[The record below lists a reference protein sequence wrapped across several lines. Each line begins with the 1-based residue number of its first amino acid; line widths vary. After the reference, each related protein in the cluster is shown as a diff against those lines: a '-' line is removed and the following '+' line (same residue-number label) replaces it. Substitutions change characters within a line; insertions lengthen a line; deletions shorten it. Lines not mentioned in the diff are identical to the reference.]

1 MQPWVRLLYEE
12 LRWQFRLLFSQP
24 RLMLQPL
31 LFFLL
36 VTLLFPLA
44 LGHSAQTLMPLAP
57 GLVWVALLLAVFL
70 TLPQMFAT
78 DFYDGTL
85 ALWVAS
91 DQPLTVYV
99 LAKWTA
105 HWVFFVVPLVLVS
118 PWVATALYF
127 DLDHFALLLSVLT
140 LGSFAMVGIGAIGVS
155 VLQQGQPH
163 PFLLAVWVL
172 PFYVPIIIFGAGS
185 LALPQPSDGWIMG
198 GLFLGGLVLL
208 ALLIVPSV
216 TAYLL
221 KLSLSQS

>member
-1 MQPWVRLLYEE
+1 MQSWLRLFYRE
-12 LRWQFRLLFSQP
+12 LGWQFRLLLSQP
-24 RLMLQPL
+24 RMMLQPL

-91 DQPLTVYV
+91 GQPLSMYV
-99 LAKWTA
+99 LAKWSA
-105 HWVFFVVPLVLVS
+105 HWTFFVLPLVLAS
-118 PWVATALYF
+118 PGVATALYF
-127 DLDHFALLLSVLT
+127 DLDQFALLLSVLM

-155 VLQQGQPH
+155 VMQQGQPH

-172 PFYVPIIIFGAGS
+172 PFYVPIVIFGAGS
-185 LALPQPSDGWIMG
+185 LALPEPIEGWVMG
-198 GLFLGGLVLL
+198 GLFLGGLALL
-208 ALLIVPSV
+208 ALLIVPGV